1 MYTFMGYKF
10 FDIVRTN
17 GEVSFEGIYI
27 HWIYI
32 HWLRDFLNLFLQA
45 AELCKRRILAVDL
58 PTIPDH
64 FTESDRTLYMSSLV
78 PFENIH
84 MVRVSFFIS
93 SISSSSR

>member
-1 MYTFMGYKF
+1 M
-10 FDIVRTN
+10 
-17 GEVSFEGIYI
+17 
-27 HWIYI
+27 
-32 HWLRDFLNLFLQA
+32 QA

-84 MVRVSFFIS
+84 MVRVSFYLFNIKQFKIDEWS
-93 SISSSSR
+93 